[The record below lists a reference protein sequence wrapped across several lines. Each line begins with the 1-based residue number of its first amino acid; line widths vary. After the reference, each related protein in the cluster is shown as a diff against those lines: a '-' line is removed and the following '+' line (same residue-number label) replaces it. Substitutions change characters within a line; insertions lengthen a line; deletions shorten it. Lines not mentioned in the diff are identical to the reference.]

1 MPAEGLRRET
11 PRASADRIPQ
21 PSRPAVAQLEDFV
34 MRKLLFA
41 VFATLAVAF
50 GNLAAA
56 SAAPHVGDGNNLDK
70 QGTVLFYGVG
80 AG

>member
-1 MPAEGLRRET
+1 
-11 PRASADRIPQ
+11 
-21 PSRPAVAQLEDFV
+21 VAKLEDFV
-34 MRKLLFA
+34 MRKMLFA
-41 VFATLAVAF
+41 AIASLAVAF

-56 SAAPHVGDGNNLDK
+56 SAAPYVGDGNNLDK